1 MEGGSAPPASYPDST
16 EGLPSILI
24 DRQHAFKPSENLGYH
39 PFSTQPYQ
47 SETFSDHPPGFVGAV
62 LSLFMTYPSPP
73 TPLPQPP
80 QPWPVRKE
88 RFTYPARLV
97 AFCKYVTH
105 KRLTQVTRRDIAEV
119 LGYVSPKDYDKPL
132 RKAVKSQ
139 NLINNAVHLLERYGA
154 ITKPNDAKPG
164 EVVIYQVNL
173 EACQHYAV
181 STPQEFTNRDIVA
194 LRPYFRNGSTFSLP
208 KHWADVITQRQYFR
222 EAVIKASEGTTPTFP
237 AQLVY
242 PTTRLATP
250 SGHRPAVID
259 QQDRYIIATR
269 SLLHRSYLYC
279 IDADHKPVCS
289 PTLPQLIRYLSPPCP
304 EPYCTPAVDRPLPAP
319 PARVEGPLADYR
331 GQVIPLS
338 ALPANAR
345 RYEID
350 ARTYD
355 AELYDVHRYLNAEVR
370 ARRGLIELTL
380 KPRSKVTRRYLS
392 VLPEVIAQAFSQH
405 YLAKLMSALY
415 AVADSGIRWSGLR
428 RPVLLR
434 QAEDVNGRAL
444 YRKPKPRPAYAD
456 LQVKVQEVRVR
467 AKYVDLRTGH
477 VGWRRYRYRELD
489 YNQLLAV
496 LGELEGKPYRLT
508 YIEIK
513 VVFPDPTPGA
523 KVLRFLSAG
532 YLYIYHSARKDPEG
546 AVRIEFR
553 PFKHVTSYVTPREL
567 AILFYALA
575 SYLALAIDLN
585 LRARHATPARPAP
598 ND

>member
-1 MEGGSAPPASYPDST
+1 MGSGATASQPDSNPI

-73 TPLPQPP
+73 TPLPQP
-80 QPWPVRKE
+80 WPVRKE

-105 KRLTQVTRRDIAEV
+105 KRLTQVTRRDIAEI
-119 LGYVSPKDYDKPL
+119 LGYVSPRDSHKPL
-132 RKAVKSQ
+132 RKAIKSQ

-154 ITKPNDAKPG
+154 ITKPDYAKPG
-164 EVVIYQVNL
+164 EVVLYQVNL
-173 EACQHYAV
+173 EACQHYATA
-181 STPQEFTNRDIVA
+181 TPQEFTGRDIVA
-194 LRPYFRNGSTFSLP
+194 LRPYIINGSTFSLP
-208 KHWADVITQRQYFR
+208 KHWADVIAQRQYFR
-222 EAVIKASEGTTPTFP
+222 EAVIKASEGTTPTLP

-242 PTTRLATP
+242 PTARLATP
-250 SGHRPAVID
+250 SGHRPVVID
-259 QQDRYIIATR
+259 LPDYHIIVTR

-279 IDADHKPVCS
+279 IDADHKPLCS

-304 EPYCTPAVDRPLPAP
+304 EPYCTPAVDRPLPVP
-319 PARVEGPLADYR
+319 PDRVEGPLADYR

-338 ALPANAR
+338 SLPANAR

-370 ARRGLIELTL
+370 ARRGHIELTL
-380 KPRSKVTRRYLS
+380 KPRSKVTRRYIS
-392 VLPEVIAQAFSQH
+392 VLPDVIPLATSHH
-405 YLAKLMSALY
+405 YLAKLMSDLY
-415 AVADSGIRWSGLR
+415 AVAESGIRWSGLR
-428 RPVLLR
+428 KPVLLR
-434 QAEDVNGRAL
+434 QAEDVNGRTL

-467 AKYVDLRTGH
+467 AKYMDLRTGH
-477 VGWRRYRYRELD
+477 VSWRRYRYRELD
-489 YNQLLAV
+489 YTQLLAM

-508 YIEIK
+508 YIEFK
-513 VVFPDPTPGA
+513 VVFSDPTPGA

-553 PFKHVTSYVTPREL
+553 PYKHVTSYATPREL
-567 AILFYALA
+567 AILFYGLA
-575 SYLALAIDLN
+575 FYLALAIDLN